1 MAFRQT
7 QPQHPG
13 SRMNNKILRLLVVL
27 ALGTAT
33 VASGQGPALAGAAKW
48 ADSAAREIDAATAA
62 GDMTRLRNA
71 KTLLDR
77 ALVAFPDDPL
87 LLHYKGYELHREASL
102 QEGLGHRAAVEP
114 LLDEARTILEQSL
127 AIKPMPETHALL
139 SSVIGR
145 SIGFHPMKAIFLG
158 PQSGSQ
164 MTEAVA
170 LGPNNPRVWL
180 LRGIGAMFTPSQ
192 FGGGV
197 SNAEKHLKKAAE
209 LFESDHPV
217 PPAPSWGR
225 AEVYAWLGQVYQKQ
239 NKPVDAVTA
248 YNRALEI
255 DPEFHWVR
263 HVLLPSVKPR

>member
-1 MAFRQT
+1 MINT
-7 QPQHPG
+7 SLSLP
-13 SRMNNKILRLLVVL
+13 IVL
-27 ALGTAT
+27 ALSIAGTAF
-33 VASGQGPALAGAAKW
+33 GQAPALAGAGKW

-77 ALVAFPDDPL
+77 ALVAFPNDAL

-102 QEGLGHRAAVEP
+102 QEGLGHRAEVEP
-114 LLDEARTILEQSL
+114 LLDEARRVLEQSL
-127 AIKPMPETHALL
+127 AIKPIAETHALL

-145 SIGFHPMKAIFLG
+145 SIGFHPMKAMFLG
-158 PQSGSQ
+158 PESGSQ

-197 SNAEKHLKKAAE
+197 ANAEQHLKKAAE
-209 LFESDHPV
+209 LFETDRPV

-225 AEVYAWLGQVYQKQ
+225 AEVYAWIGQVYQKQ
-239 NKPVDAVTA
+239 NKPADAAAA
-248 YNRALEI
+248 YNKALAI
-255 DPEFHWVR
+255 DPEFNWVKY
-263 HVLLPSVKPR
+263 VLLPSVKPR